1 MKTGRN
7 WLVRLGRGRAQRAG
21 NGAAC
26 PVALCVA
33 LIVVPAFSS
42 ECDWVVSANV
52 KPPGAPFGD
61 DPYYADRETWL
72 RIARMEVAEAKSC
85 AGSLGFDDERTVS
98 LFDQALGAMRDD
110 VALALLTQGVRPRS
124 RADAVEAAAARDL
137 PLVLEALLDEGPP
150 LDLSTPLHRAAFC
163 GAYQTTRLLLTRGA
177 DPTGGRG
184 LGVPLAAALTGVTG
198 GPQLHIAHMLLD
210 HGADLTA
217 GRRIVEGQA
226 LHWAANV
233 GTFQFVAHLVAHG
246 VDPNLPGPGGEALG
260 YGPDVHPLVATAQR
274 IGRHANEPAA
284 MHGDLRAGK
293 AIWDTL
299 LDLGADPRAMACGLP
314 RNSVAR
320 EDFRYQYPHWFLA
333 AVERHRPTCA
343 REEPPTEPSPAG
355 CRWLAA
361 SRIGDPY
368 RASRP
373 DHIRRISR
381 DRAVACAGDL
391 GVTAASVVSLFDQ
404 ALAHRR
410 EDLATALLALGVEPR
425 SRLEAV
431 HFSATRDLPLVL
443 EALLDQDSA
452 LTNALWAAPSG
463 APATPLER
471 AAEGSYRAAKVLL
484 AHGADPNL
492 GDPLLAAV
500 RGNQLHLAYLLM
512 ESGAKTADRAHEDA
526 GDLIGA
532 AAEFTQMH
540 FLRHLVRLGIDPN
553 LPDRS
558 GRHALERAVHHREL
572 PARESNYY
580 HLVALGADPRT
591 MVCALG
597 EPGLTRVDVMRRPG
611 GPRWFVRVVDEF
623 RRDCPATDGELP
635 GIR

>member
-1 MKTGRN
+1 MSAGKMLLARIS
-7 WLVRLGRGRAQRAG
+7 RSQARRAG

-26 PVALCVA
+26 LVAVLVV
-33 LIVVPAFSS
+33 LIVVPAFPS

-52 KPPGAPFGD
+52 KPPGAPLGD
-61 DPYYADRETWL
+61 NPYYADRETWL

-85 AGSLGFDDERTVS
+85 AGSLGFDDERAVS

-150 LDLSTPLHRAAFC
+150 LDLSIPLHRAAFC

-184 LGVPLAAALTGVTG
+184 LGVPLAAALTGA
-198 GPQLHIAHMLLD
+198 PHLHIAHMLLD

-217 GRRIVEGQA
+217 GRRSVEGQV
-226 LHWAANV
+226 LHWAAYL

-246 VDPNLPGPGGEALG
+246 VDPNLPGPGGEAVG
-260 YGPDVHPLVATAQR
+260 YGPDVHPLVAAAQ
-274 IGRHANEPAA
+274 GTGQHADGPAA
-284 MHGDLRAGK
+284 IRDLRAGK
-293 AIWDTL
+293 ATWDTL
-299 LDLGADPRAMACGLP
+299 LDLGADPRAMACGLSQ
-314 RNSVAR
+314 NSVAR
-320 EDFRYQYPHWFLA
+320 EYFWDQWPHWFLDT
-333 AVERHRPTCA
+333 VEPHRSTCA
-343 REEPPTEPSPAG
+343 REEPPTEPLPAG
-355 CRWLAA
+355 CRWLAT
-361 SRIGDPY
+361 SRTGDPY

-391 GVTAASVVSLFDQ
+391 GVAAASVVSLFDQ

-452 LTNALWAAPSG
+452 LTNAFWAAPSG
-463 APATPLER
+463 PPATPLER

-484 AHGADPNL
+484 VHGADPNL

-512 ESGAKTADRAHEDA
+512 GSGAKTADRAREDA
-526 GDLIGA
+526 GELIGA
-532 AAEFTQMH
+532 AAEFTQIH

-558 GRHALERAVHHREL
+558 GRHALERAVHHPVL
-572 PARESNYY
+572 PAREDNYY
-580 HLVALGADPRT
+580 YLVALGADPRT

-597 EPGLTRVDVMRRPG
+597 EPGLTKVDVMRRPG
-611 GPRWFVRVVDEF
+611 GPRWFVRIVDTF
-623 RRDCPATDGELP
+623 RRDCPTTDGELP
-635 GIR
+635 GVR

>member
-1 MKTGRN
+1 MSAGKMLARIC
-7 WLVRLGRGRAQRAG
+7 RGRACAG

-26 PVALCVA
+26 LVAVLVV

-85 AGSLGFDDERTVS
+85 ARSLGVDDERTVS

-110 VALALLTQGVRPRS
+110 MALALLTQGVRPRS

-150 LDLSTPLHRAAFC
+150 LDLSTPLHRAAFS
-163 GAYQTTRLLLTRGA
+163 GAYRTTRLLLTRGA

-260 YGPDVHPLVATAQR
+260 YGPDVHPLEA
-274 IGRHANEPAA
+274 AA

-320 EDFRYQYPHWFLA
+320 EDFRYQWPHWFLDT
-333 AVERHRPTCA
+333 VERHRPTCA
-343 REEPPTEPSPAG
+343 REEPPTEPSSGG
-355 CRWLAA
+355 CGWLAA
-361 SRIGDPY
+361 YRTGDPY
-368 RASRP
+368 RTVRP

-381 DRAVACAGDL
+381 DRAVACAEDF
-391 GVTAASVVSLFDQ
+391 GVAAASVVSLFDQ

-425 SRLEAV
+425 SRLEAM
-431 HFSATRDLPLVL
+431 HFSAARDLPLVL
-443 EALLDQDSA
+443 ETLLDQDPA
-452 LTNALWAAPSG
+452 LTNAFWAAPSG
-463 APATPLER
+463 ASATPLER

-500 RGNQLHLAYLLM
+500 RGNQLHLAYLLT
-512 ESGAKTADRAHEDA
+512 ESGAKTADRTREDA
-526 GDLIGA
+526 GELIGA
-532 AAEFTQMH
+532 AAEFTQPY
-540 FLRHLVRLGIDPN
+540 FLRHLVQLGVDPN

-572 PARESNYY
+572 PAREVNYY
-580 HLVALGADPRT
+580 NLAALGADPRT

-597 EPGLTRVDVMRRPG
+597 EPGLTKVDVMRRPG
-611 GPRWFVRVVDEF
+611 GPLWFVRIVDEF
-623 RRDCPATDGELP
+623 RRDCPAADGELP
-635 GIR
+635 EIR

>member
-1 MKTGRN
+1 MSAGKMLAR
-7 WLVRLGRGRAQRAG
+7 VSLGQARRAG
-21 NGAAC
+21 NGAAYL
-26 PVALCVA
+26 VAVLVA
-33 LIVVPAFSS
+33 LIVVPAFPS

-85 AGSLGFDDERTVS
+85 AGSLGVDDERAVS

-124 RADAVEAAAARDL
+124 RAAAVEVAAARDL

-150 LDLSTPLHRAAFC
+150 LDLSIPLHRAAFS
-163 GAYQTTRLLLTRGA
+163 GAYRTTRLLLTRGA

-198 GPQLHIAHMLLD
+198 GPQMHIAHMLLD

-217 GRRIVEGQA
+217 GRRRSVEGQV
-226 LHWAANV
+226 LHWAVYV

-246 VDPNLPGPGGEALG
+246 MDPNLPGPGGEALG
-260 YGPDVHPLVATAQR
+260 FGPDVHPLVAAAQ
-274 IGRHANEPAA
+274 GTGQHADGPAA
-284 MHGDLRAGK
+284 IRDLRAGK
-293 AIWDTL
+293 AVWDTL
-299 LDLGADPRAMACGLP
+299 LDVGADPRAMACGLP
-314 RNSVAR
+314 RNSFAH
-320 EDFRYQYPHWFLA
+320 EAFRQWPHWFID
-333 AVERHRPTCA
+333 AVERHRSTCA
-343 REEPPTEPSPAG
+343 GEKSPTEPSPAG
-355 CRWLAA
+355 CGWLAA
-361 SRIGDPY
+361 SRTGDPY

-373 DHIRRISR
+373 DRIRRISR
-381 DRAVACAGDL
+381 DRAVACAGYL
-391 GVTAASVVSLFDQ
+391 GVAAASVVSLFDQ

-425 SRLEAV
+425 SRLEAA
-431 HFSATRDLPLVL
+431 HFSAARDLPLVL
-443 EALLDQDSA
+443 EALLDRDPA
-452 LTNALWAAPSG
+452 LTNAFWAAPSG
-463 APATPLER
+463 ASATPLER

-500 RGNQLHLAYLLM
+500 RGNQLHLAYLLT
-512 ESGAKTADRAHEDA
+512 ESGAKTADRTREDA
-526 GDLIGA
+526 GELIGA
-532 AAEFTQMH
+532 AAEFTQPY
-540 FLRHLVRLGIDPN
+540 FLRHLVRLGVDPN
-553 LPDRS
+553 LPDSS

-572 PARESNYY
+572 PAREVNYY
-580 HLVALGADPRT
+580 NLVALGADPRT

-611 GPRWFVRVVDEF
+611 GPRWFVRIVDEF
-623 RRDCPATDGELP
+623 RRDCPAADGELP